1 MSSQIPKYGFCM
13 KHGIK
18 KQKTAADNTG
28 DKSSI
33 NLAKSKRK
41 RTFAQSL
48 TITEPRNFLRL
59 ELEITGEVMGL
70 EKWIFKKNNL
80 IRPANRKIRMLFC

>member
-1 MSSQIPKYGFCM
+1 M

-33 NLAKSKRK
+33 TKSKRK
-41 RTFAQSL
+41 STFAQSL

-70 EKWIFKKNNL
+70 EKWIF
-80 IRPANRKIRMLFC
+80 